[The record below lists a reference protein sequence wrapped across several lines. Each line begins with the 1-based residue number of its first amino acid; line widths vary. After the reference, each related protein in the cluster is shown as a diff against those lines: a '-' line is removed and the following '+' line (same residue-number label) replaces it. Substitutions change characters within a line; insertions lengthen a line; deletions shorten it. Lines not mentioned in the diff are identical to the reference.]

1 MGKKYSEMTE
11 EEKQRR
17 RDIQK
22 KYRLKN
28 PEKVKE
34 RKKKWRNNNIV
45 KAKEISKK
53 SKLRNQ
59 EKLKEYRREYY
70 QKNKESRIA
79 KSKEWM
85 LNNREK
91 RNLARRQRY
100 QKIKEK
106 QKERSKQWRLNN
118 PEKRND
124 YEKRRRIKIVDNYVK
139 TNLIAKG
146 FPKETITPELIE
158 VQRLIIKTK
167 RLTKNKLKEQENEK
181 HSRT

>member
-1 MGKKYSEMTE
+1 MPLSA
-11 EEKQRR
+11 
-17 RDIQK
+17 
-22 KYRLKN
+22 
-28 PEKVKE
+28 E
-34 RKKKWRNNNIV
+34 RFLSCASVARSSILIT
-45 KAKEISKK
+45 ISA
-53 SKLRNQ
+53 LPPT
-59 EKLKEYRREYY
+59 L
-70 QKNKESRIA
+70 
-79 KSKEWM
+79 
-85 LNNREK
+85 
-91 RNLARRQRY
+91 
-100 QKIKEK
+100 
-106 QKERSKQWRLNN
+106 WRLNN